1 MAKVIQTSGKRKQAI
16 ARATIKEGK
25 GCVRINRQLLN
36 TYQPTLARMK
46 IMEPL
51 MLAGNDIT
59 TKVDIDVDVFG
70 GGFQSQTE
78 ASRLA
83 IAKALVQFTKNKQ
96 LKQEFLEYD
105 RHLLIADVRQ
115 NEPAKPNDSGK
126 PRKSRQKSYR

>member
-1 MAKVIQTSGKRKQAI
+1 
-16 ARATIKEGK
+16 
-25 GCVRINRQLLN
+25 
-36 TYQPTLARMK
+36 
-46 IMEPL
+46 

-59 TKVDIDVDVFG
+59 AKVDIDVDVFG

-83 IAKALVQFTKNKQ
+83 IAKALVQFTKSKQ

-105 RHLLIADVRQ
+105 RHLLIADVRR